1 VRLILLGPP
10 GAGKGTQCKRI
21 VEKYGLTHLSSGDI
35 LRAERAA
42 GTELGKKAQGYMD
55 SGALVPDDVIIDMM
69 AGAMA
74 KAEGGYVLD
83 GFPRTVAQ
91 AEGLDAALEKAGQT
105 LDAVVNLVVDDEVIA
120 RRLTGRRSCPV
131 CGAVY
136 HIENLKP
143 KVDGQCDK
151 GCGALVQRDDDKPE
165 VVRARLQTYHEQTA
179 AVVGYY
185 QGKGRSVIEID
196 ADRPIDEVTAAVFG
210 ALDRLAGQA
219 AGMDM

>member
-42 GTELGKKAQGYMD
+42 GTELGRKAQSYMD

-69 AGAMA
+69 AGAMQ
-74 KAEGGYVLD
+74 KAAGGYVLD

-91 AEGLDAALEKAGQT
+91 AEGLDAALDKAGQT
-105 LDAVVNLVVDDEVIA
+105 LDAIVNLVVDDEVIA
-120 RRLTGRRSCPV
+120 GRLTGRRSCPV

-143 KVDGQCDK
+143 KVEGQCDK
-151 GCGALVQRDDDKPE
+151 GCGPLVQRDDDKPE
-165 VVRARLQTYHEQTA
+165 VVRARLKTYHEQTA

-185 QGKGRSVIEID
+185 QRRGRSVVEID
-196 ADRPIDEVTAAVFG
+196 ADREIDDVTAALFAELG
-210 ALDRLAGQA
+210 RLGK
-219 AGMDM
+219 

>member
-1 VRLILLGPP
+1 MRLILLGPP
-10 GAGKGTQCKRI
+10 GAGKGTQCKRV

-42 GTELGKKAQGYMD
+42 GTALGRKAQSYMD

-69 AGAMA
+69 AGAMQ
-74 KAEGGYVLD
+74 KAAGGYVLD

-91 AEGLDAALEKAGQT
+91 AEGLDAALDKAGQT
-105 LDAVVNLVVDDEVIA
+105 LDAIVNLVVDDEVIA

-136 HIENLKP
+136 HVENLKP
-143 KVDGQCDK
+143 RVEGQCDK
-151 GCGALVQRDDDKPE
+151 GCGPLAQRDDDKPD
-165 VVRARLQTYHEQTA
+165 VVRARLKTYHEQTA

-185 QGKGRSVIEID
+185 QRRGRSVVEID
-196 ADRPIDEVTAAVFG
+196 ADRDIDDVTTALFAE
-210 ALDRLAGQA
+210 LDRLAG
-219 AGMDM
+219 

>member
-1 VRLILLGPP
+1 MRLILLGPP

-42 GTELGKKAQGYMD
+42 GTALGRKAQSYMD

-69 AGAMA
+69 AGAMQ
-74 KAEGGYVLD
+74 KAAGGYVLD

-91 AEGLDAALEKAGQT
+91 AEGLDAALDKAGQT
-105 LDAVVNLVVDDEVIA
+105 LDAIVNLVVDDEVIA

-143 KVDGQCDK
+143 RVEGQCDK
-151 GCGALVQRDDDKPE
+151 GCGPLVQRDDDKPQ
-165 VVRARLQTYHEQTA
+165 VVRARLKTYHEQTA

-185 QGKGRSVIEID
+185 QRRGRSVVEID
-196 ADRPIDEVTAAVFG
+196 ADRDIDDVTTALFAE
-210 ALDRLAGQA
+210 LDRLAG
-219 AGMDM
+219 